1 MYTFLRFLFFFNV
14 FLGFAQNY
22 PQDFDPPLQIDL
34 LPNASFGELRADHF
48 HSGMD
53 FSTKGKKGIP
63 IYAPADGEINRIKVS
78 TFGYGKAL
86 YVKHKNGYTT
96 VYGHLEDYAGETE
109 EYVQKEQYRQE
120 KFEVE
125 LFPTLHQL
133 PVKKGDIIGYT
144 GNTGGSGGPHLHYEV
159 RDTETEEIINPLFFG
174 LNRDIKDTEAPV
186 LNGLMVYPLQSGST
200 VNNLQQ
206 PFVLS
211 LSRQSDGT
219 FVSQT
224 VYSNGVIGFGV
235 NSYDTSNKSYG
246 KNGLFRVKQTVN
258 GSVTFEMVF
267 DRFSF
272 DETRYVNHYVDY
284 KQVKSKK
291 QWYQKLFTE
300 SELPLEMVKTLK
312 HNGKI
317 TVNENESYT
326 VKIEVSDFFGNTTTI
341 VIPVVYKLFAVTDT
355 QENSKGKPID
365 YKRDYI
371 FEEDNLYVVWDA
383 GTFYEDVVLDLNL
396 QNNQITLHK
405 DIIPVHKNIDVRI
418 NVSSL
423 SIDKE
428 KAFIGLITKNE
439 IRYFSTWKRDN
450 DFRIRT
456 KTLGTYG
463 IFEDHTPPE
472 IKNPNFK
479 KGEKLTDKDKL
490 TFEISDDL
498 SGIGSYNGFI
508 NNQWALFEYDYKT
521 KKLTHK
527 LSDKIAV
534 KGNNEVRIIVIDR
547 VGNNVIFETDFQLN

>member
-22 PQDFDPPLQIDL
+22 PQDFDTPLQIDL

-371 FEEDNLYVVWDA
+371 FEEDNLYVAWDA

>member
-22 PQDFDPPLQIDL
+22 PQDFDTPLQIDL

-371 FEEDNLYVVWDA
+371 FEEDNLYVAWDA

-498 SGIGSYNGFI
+498 SGIGSYNVFI

>member
-22 PQDFDPPLQIDL
+22 PQDFDTPLQIDL

-371 FEEDNLYVVWDA
+371 FEEDNLYVAWDA

-463 IFEDHTPPE
+463 IFEDQTPPE

>member
-22 PQDFDPPLQIDL
+22 PHDFDTPLQIDL

-371 FEEDNLYVVWDA
+371 FEEDNLYVAWDA

>member
-22 PQDFDPPLQIDL
+22 PQDFDTPLQIAL
-34 LPNASFGELRADHF
+34 LPNASFGELRTDHF

-63 IYAPADGEINRIKVS
+63 VYAPADGEINRIKVS

-86 YVKHKNGYTT
+86 YIKHKNGYTT
-96 VYGHLEDYAGETE
+96 VYGHLEYYAGAAE
-109 EYVQKEQYRQE
+109 EYVHKEQYRQE
-120 KFEVE
+120 KFELE

-159 RDTETEEIINPLFFG
+159 RDTQTEEIINPLLFG
-174 LNRDIKDTEAPV
+174 LNRHIKDTEAPV
-186 LNGLMVYPLQSGST
+186 VNGLMVYPLQSGST

-211 LSRQSDGT
+211 LNRQSDGT
-219 FVSQT
+219 FLSQT

-258 GSVTFEMVF
+258 GSVTFEMAF

-272 DETRYVNHYVDY
+272 DETRYVNYYADY
-284 KQVKSKK
+284 EQVKNKK
-291 QWYQKLFTE
+291 QWYQKLFTG
-300 SELPLEMVKTLK
+300 SELPLEMVKTIK
-312 HNGKI
+312 NKGQI

-326 VKIEVSDFFGNTTTI
+326 VKIELSDFFGNTTTI
-341 VIPVVYKLFAVTDT
+341 IIPVVYKNFTDT
-355 QENSKGKPID
+355 VVQESPKGKQID

-371 FEEDNLYVVWDA
+371 FEEDNLYAAWDA
-383 GTFYEDVVLDLNL
+383 GTFYEDVVLELHLN
-396 QNNQITLHK
+396 NNRITLHK
-405 DIIPVHKNIDVRI
+405 DIIPVHKNLDIRIDVSR
-418 NVSSL
+418 L
-423 SIDKE
+423 DIDKE
-428 KAFIGLITKNE
+428 KAFIGLIAKDK
-439 IRYFSTWKRDN
+439 ISYFSTWKRDN
-450 DFRIRT
+450 DFRIRS

-463 IFEDHTPPE
+463 VFEDHIPPE
-472 IKNPNFK
+472 IKHPNFK
-479 KGEKLTDKDKL
+479 KGQKLTEKDKL

-508 NNQWALFEYDYKT
+508 NNRWALFEYDYKT
-521 KKLTHK
+521 KKITHK

-534 KGNNEVRIIVIDR
+534 KGNNDIKIIVIDR
-547 VGNNVIFETDFQLN
+547 VGNNVIFETNFQLN

>member
-14 FLGFAQNY
+14 FLGFGQNY
-22 PQDFDPPLQIDL
+22 PQAFDPPLQIDL

-300 SELPLEMVKTLK
+300 SELPLEMVKTLR

-371 FEEDNLYVVWDA
+371 FEEDNLYVAWDA